1 MNENNKKKQQLAT
14 ETITQLI
21 DLYQNPDNKHFAFIN
36 IDEDEYNNESPTWG
50 DIIISG
56 DIALIAHA
64 LFEQRTLLPYDLR
77 LHIMMHLL
85 MEDTALVIEA
95 QKRIKQNAQQNN

>member
-14 ETITQLI
+14 EAITQLI
-21 DLYQNPDNKHFAFIN
+21 DLRQNPDNKHFAFIN
-36 IDEDEYNNESPTWG
+36 IDEDDYNNELPTWG

-95 QKRIKQNAQQNN
+95 QKRIKQNSHQNN